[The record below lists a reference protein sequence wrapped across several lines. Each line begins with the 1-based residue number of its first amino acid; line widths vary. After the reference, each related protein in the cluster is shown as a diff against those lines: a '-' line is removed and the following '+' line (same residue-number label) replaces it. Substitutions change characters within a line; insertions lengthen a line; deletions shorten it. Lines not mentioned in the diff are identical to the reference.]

1 MFIRGKK
8 GFTLI
13 ELMIV
18 VAIIGILAAIA
29 IPNFMKFQAR
39 SRQSEA
45 RTNLKSLFT
54 AELSYWAQ
62 YGSLGGG
69 NVCIVG
75 YAPERGNRYA
85 YMIGLTGI
93 AQGTPCPTPP
103 AGTELGWGV
112 DCQKYDCTLPQFNGG
127 YPACDITA
135 FGTAVPDGCVPLAG
149 NIWAGT
155 AAGLYTGAS
164 AVANGIF
171 VATGCGDCDGDAT
184 VDTFRVQGSGIDADK
199 TAVDGQPCQESGQ
212 NDVNN

>member
-93 AQGTPCPTPP
+93 AQGTPCPTPQPSSVP
-103 AGTELGWGV
+103 AGGV
-112 DCQKYDCTLPQFNGG
+112 GHG
-127 YPACDITA
+127 
-135 FGTAVPDGCVPLAG
+135 VP
-149 NIWAGT
+149 
-155 AAGLYTGAS
+155 
-164 AVANGIF
+164 
-171 VATGCGDCDGDAT
+171 
-184 VDTFRVQGSGIDADK
+184 
-199 TAVDGQPCQESGQ
+199 
-212 NDVNN
+212 